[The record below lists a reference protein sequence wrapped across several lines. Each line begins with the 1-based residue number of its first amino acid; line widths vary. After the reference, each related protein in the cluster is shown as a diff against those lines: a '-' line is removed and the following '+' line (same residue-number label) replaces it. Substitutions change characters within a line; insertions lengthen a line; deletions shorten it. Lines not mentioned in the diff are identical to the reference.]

1 MITKKLLNDM
11 KEQKNKSIFHLRND
25 ILFIVA
31 LLLICAIGMIY
42 LFVFR
47 SSGNTV
53 KVTVDGELYGLYS
66 LSQNTSEDIRTG
78 KDNSSLNRFVI
89 HDGKAYMESATCPD
103 GICVAH
109 RPVFRDGESIV
120 CLPNRVVITVIT
132 KNDPAS
138 PDIVA

>member
-1 MITKKLLNDM
+1 M

-25 ILFIVA
+25 IIFIIA
-31 LLLICAIGMIY
+31 LLLICALGMLY
-42 LFVFR
+42 LFVIR
-47 SSGNTV
+47 SIGNTV
-53 KVTVDGELYGLYS
+53 KVTVDGELYGIYS
-66 LSQNTSEDIRTG
+66 LSQNTSENIRTG
-78 KDNSSLNRFVI
+78 KDDSELNRLVI
-89 HDGKAYMESATCPD
+89 KDGKAYMENATCPD

-132 KNDPAS
+132 EKHTDS

>member
-1 MITKKLLNDM
+1 M

-25 ILFIVA
+25 IIFIIA
-31 LLLICAIGMIY
+31 LLLICALGMLY

-53 KVTVDGELYGLYS
+53 KVTVDGELYGIYS
-66 LSQNTSEDIRTG
+66 LSQNTSENIRTG
-78 KDNSSLNRFVI
+78 KDDSELNRLVI
-89 HDGKAYMESATCPD
+89 KDGKAYMENATCPD

-109 RPVFRDGESIV
+109 RPIFRDGESIV

-132 KNDPAS
+132 EKHTDS

>member
-1 MITKKLLNDM
+1 M

-25 ILFIVA
+25 IIFIIA
-31 LLLICAIGMIY
+31 LLLICALGMLY

-53 KVTVDGELYGLYS
+53 KVTVDGELYGIYS
-66 LSQNTSEDIRTG
+66 LSQNTSENIRTG
-78 KDNSSLNRFVI
+78 KDDSELNRLVI
-89 HDGKAYMESATCPD
+89 KDGKAYMENATCPD

-120 CLPNRVVITVIT
+120 CLPHRVVITVIT
-132 KNDPAS
+132 QNNSDS

>member
-1 MITKKLLNDM
+1 M
-11 KEQKNKSIFHLRND
+11 KEQKNKNVFHLRND
-25 ILFIVA
+25 IIFIIA
-31 LLLICAIGMIY
+31 LLLICALGMLY

-53 KVTVDGELYGLYS
+53 KVTVDGELYGIYS
-66 LSQNTSEDIRTG
+66 LSQNTSENIRTG
-78 KDNSSLNRFVI
+78 KDDSELNRLVI
-89 HDGKAYMESATCPD
+89 KDGKAYMENATCPD

-132 KNDPAS
+132 EKHTDS